1 MRKYLVI
8 TPQEK
13 DQIINEN
20 VLRAMRTGKGI
31 LPIDQ
36 NLKKIIG
43 KKLRI
48 KISEPSIL
56 KWEMI
61 Y

>member
-13 DQIINEN
+13 DQIINEGM
-20 VLRAMRTGKGI
+20 LRAMRTGQGI